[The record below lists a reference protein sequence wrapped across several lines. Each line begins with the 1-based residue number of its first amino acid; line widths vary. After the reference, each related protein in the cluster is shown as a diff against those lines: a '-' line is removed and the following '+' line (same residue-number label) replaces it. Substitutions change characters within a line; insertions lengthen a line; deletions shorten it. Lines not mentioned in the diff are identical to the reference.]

1 MRLATLCI
9 AAVLA
14 AGHPAWGQQ
23 PGKDGDPTPRR
34 SLDPIDAAKVKQ
46 FEAKRWLDF
55 GARSAGSGIG
65 REQLRPD
72 TTGSIPG
79 RRSCTTQI
87 GPSANESL
95 GPGGRSVDTPRFGQR
110 RDAPV
115 IITGSVINVC
125 R

>member
-55 GARSAGSGIG
+55 GARRHHEIYLGDPRKTAPE
-65 REQLRPD
+65 RLR
-72 TTGSIPG
+72 T
-79 RRSCTTQI
+79 
-87 GPSANESL
+87 
-95 GPGGRSVDTPRFGQR
+95 
-110 RDAPV
+110 
-115 IITGSVINVC
+115 IIRHPIAKI
-125 R
+125 